1 MDRIVKITKVKNVNM
16 KNKHRNYIYNPSS
29 ILKVY
34 LESGEVHVIDLE
46 AEADITGVDYMEVLY
61 PKKYKEKVI
70 FSDFRSKNL

>member
-16 KNKHRNYIYNPSS
+16 KNNNRGWIYAPSN

-34 LESGEVHVIDLE
+34 FESGEEHVIDLE

-70 FSDFRSKNL
+70 FSDFRTKNL